1 MNNVV
6 KLALYANASTLGIH
20 WIYNQS
26 FLKKLSEKQSLF
38 FTKQSKAIFDAAAP
52 SYYAYPYANI
62 GDVTIQGMALAW
74 LYQALKTN
82 PNLSVND
89 YKSLLLA
96 KTLPGGTYI
105 GYVESYLRQLIV
117 NHEIESMKLPFTPL
131 ELDDDHLI
139 GFVPYLACKQ
149 LGLPTSKAKELTSL
163 FTKKEEYWDLFKM
176 FDFIFDRIQTT
187 PIKQLLKE
195 AILLGPK
202 RYQIQ
207 LSKALTMED
216 TFAFVKDY
224 AGTACAINQSIPIM
238 IYLLNKVTSFD
249 DMLLQNALISG
260 SISERGMLLAALVG
274 QLYPVKD
281 VIENKLSSNLMSILV
296 G

>member
-1 MNNVV
+1 MNDVV
-6 KLALYANASTLGIH
+6 KLALYSNASTLGIH

-26 FLKKLSEKQSLF
+26 YLKKLSEKQSLF
-38 FTKQSKAIFDAAAP
+38 FTKQTKVIYDASAP
-52 SYYAYPYANI
+52 SYFAYPDANI

-74 LYQALKTN
+74 LYQALKSN
-82 PNLSVND
+82 PQLTVD
-89 YKSLLLA
+89 EYKTLLLS

-117 NHEIESMKLPFTPL
+117 NHEIESMKLPLTPL
-131 ELDDDHLI
+131 VINDDHLI
-139 GFVPYLACKQ
+139 GFVPYIACKQ
-149 LGLPTSKAKELTSL
+149 LGLPTSKAIELASL
-163 FTKKEEYWDLFKM
+163 FTQKEEYWDLFKM
-176 FDFIFDRIQTT
+176 FDFIFDRIEKE
-187 PIKQLLKE
+187 PIKELLKK

-202 RYQIQ
+202 KYQIQ
-207 LSKALTMED
+207 LNKALSMDD

-224 AGTACAINQSIPIM
+224 AGTACAINQSVPIM
-238 IYLLNKVTSFD
+238 IHLLNKVTSFK

-274 QLYPVKD
+274 QIYPVND
-281 VIENKLSSNLMSILV
+281 VIDDKLSLHLMSILV

>member
-1 MNNVV
+1 MNDVV

-20 WIYNQS
+20 WIYNQP
-26 FLKKLSEKQSLF
+26 FLKQLSEKQSLF
-38 FTKQSKAIFDAAAP
+38 FMKQTKALYDAATP
-52 SYYAYPYANI
+52 SYFAYPHANI
-62 GDVTIQGMALAW
+62 GDVSIQGMALAW
-74 LYQALKTN
+74 LYRALKSN
-82 PNLSVND
+82 PHFTVDD
-89 YKSLLLA
+89 YRSLLLSQ
-96 KTLPGGTYI
+96 TLPGGTYV

-131 ELDDDHLI
+131 VLNDDHLI

-149 LGLPTSKAKELTSL
+149 LGLPTSKAIELTSL
-163 FTKKEEYWDLFKM
+163 FTQKDEYWDLFKM
-176 FDFIFDRIQTT
+176 FDFIFERIGST
-187 PIKQLLKE
+187 PIQSLLKE
-195 AILLGPK
+195 AIILGPK

-207 LSKALTMED
+207 LSKALSMDD

-238 IYLLNKVTSFD
+238 IHLLNKVTSFE

-281 VIENKLSSNLMSILV
+281 TIENKLSPNLLSILV